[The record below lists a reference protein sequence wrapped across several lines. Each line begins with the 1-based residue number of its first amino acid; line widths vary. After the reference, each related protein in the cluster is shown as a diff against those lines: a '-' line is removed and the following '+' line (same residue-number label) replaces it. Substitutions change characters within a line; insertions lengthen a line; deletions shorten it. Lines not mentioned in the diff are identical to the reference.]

1 MSTLDKS
8 HQEAVETV
16 RDLIKGIDTAMF
28 TTISPEGLVS
38 RPMKTQEVEF
48 DGDLWFL
55 TKKDTSKFDEI
66 LHDPRVNVVYADKSY
81 VSIRGTARI
90 VEDLEKKKEFWSAGY
105 NTFLKATYDDPNVI
119 LIQVHAE
126 AAEYWKSGNLAEMA
140 TYMFKRITNQDTE
153 KSDLNK
159 TVELE

>member
-1 MSTLDKS
+1 MTATNQS
-8 HQEAVETV
+8 HKEAVETV

-81 VSIRGTARI
+81 VSIRGVARI
-90 VEDLEKKKEFWSAGY
+90 VNDVAKKKEFWNAGY
-105 NTFLKATYDDPNVI
+105 EAFLKTSYDDPNVI

-126 AAEYWKSGNLAEMA
+126 SAEYWKSGNLAEKA
-140 TYMFKRITNQDTE
+140 TYMFKRLTNQDTE
-153 KSDLNK
+153 QSDMNQTIKL
-159 TVELE
+159 

>member
-1 MSTLDKS
+1 MSTLDKN

-66 LHDPRVNVVYADKSY
+66 LHDSRVNVVYADKSY
-81 VSIRGTARI
+81 VSIRGTAKI
-90 VEDLEKKKEFWSAGY
+90 VEDLEKKK
-105 NTFLKATYDDPNVI
+105 N
-119 LIQVHAE
+119 
-126 AAEYWKSGNLAEMA
+126 SGVQA
-140 TYMFKRITNQDTE
+140 ITR
-153 KSDLNK
+153 S
-159 TVELE
+159 

>member
-1 MSTLDKS
+1 MSTVHHS
-8 HQEAVETV
+8 HEEAVETV
-16 RDLIKGIDTAMF
+16 RKLIKGIDMAMF

-81 VSIRGTARI
+81 VSIRGKARI
-90 VEDLEKKKEFWSAGY
+90 VEDVNKKKEFWNAGY
-105 NTFLKATYDDPNVI
+105 EAFLKTNYDDPEVI

-126 AAEYWKSGNLAEMA
+126 AAEYWKSGNLAEKVM
-140 TYMFKRITNQDTE
+140 YMFKRLTNQDTGE
-153 KSDLNK
+153 SDLNQ
-159 TVELE
+159 TVNLE

>member
-1 MSTLDKS
+1 MSNLNN

-16 RDLIKGIDTAMF
+16 RKLIKGIDTAML

-81 VSIRGTARI
+81 VSIRGTATI
-90 VEDLEKKKEFWSAGY
+90 VADINKKKEFWNAGY
-105 NTFLKATYDDPNVI
+105 EAFLKTNYDDPEVI
-119 LIQVHAE
+119 LIKVETE
-126 AAEYWKSGNLAEMA
+126 AAEYWKSGNLAEKA

-153 KSDLNK
+153 KSNLNQTVDL
-159 TVELE
+159 E

>member
-1 MSTLDKS
+1 MNNN

-16 RDLIKGIDTAMF
+16 RELIKGIDTAMF

-55 TKKDTSKFDEI
+55 TKKDTSKFGEV
-66 LHDPRVNVVYADKSY
+66 LHDPRVNVVYAGKSY

-90 VEDLEKKKEFWSAGY
+90 VQDLEKKKEFWNAGY
-105 NTFLKATYDDPNVI
+105 DAFLKTSYDDPNVI

-126 AAEYWKSGNLAEMA
+126 AAEYWKSGNLAEKA
-140 TYMFKRITNQDTE
+140 SYLFKRLTNQDTE
-153 KSDLNK
+153 ESNLNQ
-159 TVELE
+159 TIELK

>member
-1 MSTLDKS
+1 MSVLHQN

-28 TTISPEGLVS
+28 TTISEEGLVS

-55 TKKDTSKFDEI
+55 TKRDTSKLGEI

-90 VEDLEKKKEFWSAGY
+90 VEDLAKKKQFWNAGY
-105 NTFLKATYDDPNVI
+105 DAFLKTTYDDPDVI

-126 AAEYWKSGNLAEMA
+126 AAEYWKSGNLAEKA
-140 TYMFKRITNQDTE
+140 TYLFKRITNQDTE
-153 KSDLNK
+153 QSNLNQ

>member
-1 MSTLDKS
+1 MSTLNNS

-16 RDLIKGIDTAMF
+16 RKLIKGIDTAMF

-55 TKKDTSKFDEI
+55 TKRDTSKFDEI

-81 VSIRGTARI
+81 VSIRGVARI
-90 VEDLEKKKEFWSAGY
+90 VEDVAKKKEFWNPGY
-105 NTFLKATYDDPNVI
+105 EAFLKTSYDDPEVI

-126 AAEYWKSGNLAEMA
+126 AAEYWKSGNLAEKA
-140 TYMFKRITNQDTE
+140 TYMFKRITNQNTE
-153 KSDLNK
+153 DSNLNQ